1 MRSMEICGLPC
12 PPLDE
17 EALLTPMTFDLSCF
31 FDDVE
36 DDVDRHDH
44 DEGVSQKKIKKP
56 CGHGVGKQLEL
67 LKKVLNPPNQR
78 GHGVGKQLALLKKV
92 LNPPN
97 QSGHGAGKQ
106 LEERLIKNPPKKLHL
121 AYEKVDNTKKLEEPI
136 KNPPNQ
142 RQRGHGIGCSSLDLK
157 LESSATKKP
166 HTAYEKVG
174 NTKKLEEPF
183 KNPPNQRGHGIGYL
197 SFDLKF
203 ESSAKNLHLA
213 YEKVDNAKKRKSIQ
227 VIDFLPPV
235 PNQEKKLPKK
245 PRYGSGCG
253 ASSKSLPKKSQ
264 PRW

>member
-78 GHGVGKQLALLKKV
+78 GHG
-92 LNPPN
+92 
-97 QSGHGAGKQ
+97 AGKQ

-121 AYEKVDNTKKLEEPI
+121 SYKKVDNTKKLEEPI

-142 RQRGHGIGCSSLDLK
+142 RQRGHGIGCSSLDLT

-166 HTAYEKVG
+166 HTAYERVG

-183 KNPPNQRGHGIGYL
+183 KNPPNQRGHGIEYL

-245 PRYGSGCG
+245 PRYGSSCG
-253 ASSKSLPKKSQ
+253 ASSKRLPKKSQ

>member
-1 MRSMEICGLPC
+1 MEIWGFPC

-17 EALLTPMTFDLSCF
+17 EALLKPMAFDDLSCF

-56 CGHGVGKQLEL
+56 CGHGVGKQLAL

-106 LEERLIKNPPKKLHL
+106 LEERLIKNPPKKLHP
-121 AYEKVDNTKKLEEPI
+121 ANEKVDNTKKLEEP
-136 KNPPNQ
+136 
-142 RQRGHGIGCSSLDLK
+142 L
-157 LESSATKKP
+157 
-166 HTAYEKVG
+166 
-174 NTKKLEEPF
+174 
-183 KNPPNQRGHGIGYL
+183 KNPPNQRGHGIECS

-203 ESSAKNLHLA
+203 ESSVKNLHLA

-245 PRYGSGCG
+245 PRYGSSCG
-253 ASSKSLPKKSQ
+253 ASSKRLPRKPQ
-264 PRW
+264 PQW

>member
-1 MRSMEICGLPC
+1 MRSMEICGLLC

-17 EALLTPMTFDLSCF
+17 EALLMPMTFDLSCF

-36 DDVDRHDH
+36 DDVDGHDH
-44 DEGVSQKKIKKP
+44 DEGVSQKKIMKP
-56 CGHGVGKQLEL
+56 CGHGVGQQLER

-78 GHGVGKQLALLKKV
+78 GHRAGKQLALLKKV

-97 QSGHGAGKQ
+97 QRGHGAGKQ
-106 LEERLIKNPPKKLHL
+106 LEEQLIKNPPKKLHP
-121 AYEKVDNTKKLEEPI
+121 ANEKVYNTKKLEETL
-136 KNPPNQ
+136 KNPPN
-142 RQRGHGIGCSSLDLK
+142 QRGHGIGCSSFNSK

-166 HTAYEKVG
+166 HIAYEKVD

-183 KNPPNQRGHGIGYL
+183 KNPPNQHGHGIGYL

-235 PNQEKKLPKK
+235 PIQEKKLPKK

-253 ASSKSLPKKSQ
+253 ASSKRLPKKPQ